1 MSNMVTL
8 GKYIEKY
15 NHYINMVEQALR
27 ASYSGILPEKVQT
40 LRQSLKLD
48 YIIRDINVLI
58 DENNEGLERVNRI
71 VQDLQT
77 FSRSDTSIYDK
88 VDLNQCLESTINIIS
103 NEIRYAAELK
113 CEFSD
118 LPKVFC
124 NSQQIN
130 QIFMNLLM
138 NAAHAVQAK
147 GEGLGTITIRTWSDR
162 YNVFV
167 SVSDTGC
174 GIAPENR
181 NKIFDAFYTTKEV
194 GKGTGLGLSISASI
208 VNNHG
213 GDLTVESEV
222 GVGSTF
228 TVRLPLKLP
237 VNGEGEGACHE

>member
-1 MSNMVTL
+1 M
-8 GKYIEKY
+8 
-15 NHYINMVEQALR
+15 
-27 ASYSGILPEKVQT
+27 
-40 LRQSLKLD
+40 
-48 YIIRDINVLI
+48 LI

-77 FSRSDTSIYDK
+77 FSRSDASVYSNT
-88 VDLNQCLESTINIIS
+88 DLNQCLDSTINIIS
-103 NEIRYAAELK
+103 NVIRYAAELK
-113 CEFSD
+113 REFSD
-118 LPKVFC
+118 LPKIFC

-130 QIFMNLLM
+130 QVFMNLLM
-138 NAAHAVQAK
+138 NAAHAIQTK
-147 GEGLGTITIRTWSDR
+147 GEEVGTITIRTWSDH

-213 GDLTVESEV
+213 GDITVESEV

-228 TVRLPLKLP
+228 TVRLPLKQ
-237 VNGEGEGACHE
+237 